1 MDVIRITS
9 REARVSEDLTLH
21 YQESGKGLPVV
32 FIPGWTM
39 TTRVFSKN
47 INALSDKH
55 RIIAYDPRS
64 QGRSTL
70 TDTGNN
76 YYQHGRDLHDFLN
89 FLELDNVILAG
100 WSLGGITA
108 YSYMEQFGC
117 DRVHAL
123 ISIDV
128 CPRPVRLHE
137 TGWGL
142 GPMEDVR
149 KIQASV
155 TSPDQSV
162 FIRYYAS
169 QGFLKG
175 KADADFVEFICS
187 QSMQTSAT
195 TAALLLADGN
205 LCDYS
210 EIARQVDQKLPVLHI
225 VSENT
230 VGDAKKWTFANMP
243 NALVHG
249 LGAHMMFWEFS
260 VEFNALV
267 DTFLIDICA
276 NTNSTTTRSG

>member
-39 TTRVFSKN
+39 TTEVFSKN
-47 INALSDKH
+47 IRALSDKY
-55 RIIAYDPRS
+55 RFIAYDPRS

-89 FLELDNVILAG
+89 YLELDYVILAG

-128 CPRPVRLHE
+128 CPRPVRLNE
-137 TGWGL
+137 TGWGM
-142 GPMEDVR
+142 GPMEDIR

-155 TSPDQSV
+155 TSPDQSE
-162 FIRYYAS
+162 FIRHYAGH
-169 QGFLKG
+169 GFLKG
-175 KADADFVEFICS
+175 KAGDDFVEFICS
-187 QSMQTSAT
+187 QSMQTPAT

-210 EIARQVDQKLPVLHI
+210 ETARQVDQKIPVLHI
-225 VSENT
+225 VSEDT
-230 VGDAKKWTFANMP
+230 VRDAKRWAVANMP

-249 LGAHMMFWEFS
+249 LGAHLMFWEFP

-267 DTFLIDICA
+267 GTFLVDISA
-276 NTNSTTTRSG
+276 NTNLTTTRSG